1 MKNYIKPEIEQIPLS
16 TGDIMN
22 TSGDPTDQ
30 VKSVYGSWATILKG
44 GVSSTSFGDY
54 DDNGGFN

>member
-30 VKSVYGSWATILKG
+30 VKSVYDSWASLVKN
-44 GVSSTSFGDY
+44 GVSSTSFGDF
-54 DDNGGFN
+54 DDNGGY